1 MIEIIRKNLSE
12 GIKTFKFWAQ
22 ILSERIKVEINIL
35 RLIAEINKLIEKRDE
50 FLKDVGKEIYE
61 NPKIFEEN
69 EKISILIRQIRQI
82 EAEIEDKRN
91 KLKELENLSRWR

>member
-1 MIEIIRKNLSE
+1 MIEIIRKNFSE

-50 FLKDVGKEIYE
+50 FLKDVGKEIYK

-82 EAEIEDKRN
+82 EAEIEDKKN